1 METDVKFSGDW
12 KISSKFFGNW
22 QLLNQHWYYIDYLLC
37 IWIVKLG
44 MKNRKLYAVNW
55 SWTIISCFILK
66 SGISYTS
73 VLLNLICK
81 LKILYL
87 SNFIRIKYYILKI
100 CNGRTIIH
108 IFNKYLTAYY
118 EQRIQFGFRFQ
129 TQDTKAS
136 SYFSFLKIT
145 MRNTRIY
152 SVENNHSNESANL
165 QSCSV

>member
-81 LKILYL
+81 LKILYV
-87 SNFIRIKYYILKI
+87 SNFIRIKYYILK
-100 CNGRTIIH
+100 
-108 IFNKYLTAYY
+108 YATA
-118 EQRIQFGFRFQ
+118 EQLYVYSTNIWQPTMSKEYNLVLDSKHK
-129 TQDTKAS
+129 TQKQVAIS
-136 SYFSFLKIT
+136 LFLK
-145 MRNTRIY
+145 
-152 SVENNHSNESANL
+152 
-165 QSCSV
+165 

>member
-87 SNFIRIKYYILKI
+87 SNFIWIKYYILKYATAEQLYVYSTNI
-100 CNGRTIIH
+100 WQPTISKEYNLVLDSKH
-108 IFNKYLTAYY
+108 K
-118 EQRIQFGFRFQ
+118 
-129 TQDTKAS
+129 TQKQVAIS
-136 SYFSFLKIT
+136 LFLK
-145 MRNTRIY
+145 
-152 SVENNHSNESANL
+152 
-165 QSCSV
+165 

>member
-1 METDVKFSGDW
+1 VETDVKFSGDW

-87 SNFIRIKYYILKI
+87 SNFIRIKYYILK
-100 CNGRTIIH
+100 
-108 IFNKYLTAYY
+108 YATA
-118 EQRIQFGFRFQ
+118 EQLYVYSTNIWQPTMSKEYNLVLDSKHK
-129 TQDTKAS
+129 TQKQVAIS
-136 SYFSFLKIT
+136 LFLK
-145 MRNTRIY
+145 
-152 SVENNHSNESANL
+152 
-165 QSCSV
+165 

>member
-87 SNFIRIKYYILKI
+87 SNFIRIKYYILK
-100 CNGRTIIH
+100 
-108 IFNKYLTAYY
+108 YATA
-118 EQRIQFGFRFQ
+118 EQLYVYSTNIWQPTMSKEYNLVLDSKHK
-129 TQDTKAS
+129 TQKQVAIS
-136 SYFSFLKIT
+136 LFLK
-145 MRNTRIY
+145 
-152 SVENNHSNESANL
+152 
-165 QSCSV
+165 

>member
-87 SNFIRIKYYILKI
+87 SNFIRIKYYILK
-100 CNGRTIIH
+100 
-108 IFNKYLTAYY
+108 YATA
-118 EQRIQFGFRFQ
+118 EQLYVYSTNIWQPTMSKEYNLVLDSKHK
-129 TQDTKAS
+129 TQKQVAIS
-136 SYFSFLKIT
+136 LVLK
-145 MRNTRIY
+145 
-152 SVENNHSNESANL
+152 
-165 QSCSV
+165 